1 MRLLLAAALACTA
14 LAPAAASAQSAGAT
28 VDTPVLARAVDKGQ
42 LLSEADFTIAPLGAG
57 TARGALAV
65 ADARGME
72 AARRLQAGAPVR
84 ATDII
89 RPQLVRRGE
98 PVTITVVD
106 GGLKITAQGRALS
119 NGAAG
124 DLVRVVNLSSSRT
137 LDGIVEKAG
146 VVRISGR

>member
-1 MRLLLAAALACTA
+1 MRLLLAALACTA
-14 LAPAAASAQSAGAT
+14 LAPAAAAQTAAAT
-28 VDTPVLARAVDKGQ
+28 VDTPVLSRAVDKGQ
-42 LLSEADFTIAPLGAG
+42 LLSEADFTLAPLSAGA
-57 TARGALAV
+57 ARGAVAV
-65 ADARGME
+65 AEASGME

-106 GGLKITAQGRALS
+106 GGLRITAQGRALS

>member
-1 MRLLLAAALACTA
+1 MRLLLAALACTA
-14 LAPAAASAQSAGAT
+14 LAPAAAAQTAAAT
-28 VDTPVLARAVDKGQ
+28 VDTPVLSRAVDKGQ
-42 LLSEADFTIAPLGAG
+42 LLSEADFTLAPLGAG
-57 TARGALAV
+57 AARGAVAV
-65 ADARGME
+65 AEASGME

-84 ATDII
+84 ATDLI

-106 GGLKITAQGRALS
+106 GGLRITAQGRALS

>member
-1 MRLLLAAALACTA
+1 MRLLLAALACTA
-14 LAPAAASAQSAGAT
+14 LAPAAAAQTAAAT
-28 VDTPVLARAVDKGQ
+28 VDTPVLSRAVDKGQ
-42 LLSEADFTIAPLGAG
+42 LLSEADFTLAPLGAG
-57 TARGALAV
+57 AARGAVAV
-65 ADARGME
+65 AEASGME

-106 GGLKITAQGRALS
+106 GGLRITAQGRALS

>member
-1 MRLLLAAALACTA
+1 MRLLLAALACTA
-14 LAPAAASAQSAGAT
+14 LAPAAAAQSAAAT
-28 VDTPVLARAVDKGQ
+28 VDTPVLSRAVDKGQ
-42 LLSEADFTIAPLGAG
+42 LLSEADFTLAPLGAG
-57 TARGALAV
+57 AARGAVAV
-65 ADARGME
+65 AEASGME

-84 ATDII
+84 ATDLI

-106 GGLKITAQGRALS
+106 GGLRITAQGRALS

>member
-1 MRLLLAAALACTA
+1 MRLLLAALACTA
-14 LAPAAASAQSAGAT
+14 LAPAAAAQTAAAT
-28 VDTPVLARAVDKGQ
+28 VDTPVLSRAVDKGQ
-42 LLSEADFTIAPLGAG
+42 LLSETDFTLAPLGAG
-57 TARGALAV
+57 AARGAVAV
-65 ADARGME
+65 AEASGME

-84 ATDII
+84 ATDLI

-106 GGLKITAQGRALS
+106 GGLRITAQGRALS